1 LPAIKFDR
9 RLHLGPAA
17 DPFLEGWQ
25 ERDPLK
31 QATYAAVATS
41 ERAAKETG
49 GEVADAMA
57 VLLAQHR
64 GDSRMPRVIQENAK
78 GAGDWGS
85 VARR

>member
-1 LPAIKFDR
+1 MATALEALLPAIKFDR

-31 QATYAAVATS
+31 QATCAAVATS

-64 GDSRMPRVIQENAK
+64 GRLKDA
-78 GAGDWGS
+78 
-85 VARR
+85 ARHTGER